1 MNYTYLLLHPSS
13 SRFVEKI
20 LEEILYNGFQIFGIY
35 RVDEWYKVTE
45 EIYKNSYIKSRTVR
59 QHVIAQAFIISININ
74 ICWLGGLKNDNRYI

>member
-59 QHVIAQAFIISININ
+59 QHVIAQAFINLTLFGS
-74 ICWLGGLKNDNRYI
+74 C